1 MEAADMKVPQSQS
14 ETCECD
20 IHVGQTVTC
29 RMMQFYKKK
38 KKKKKKKKLH
48 VSLRSIAVQPGQ
60 IWQLD
65 LSIHQVLI
73 NSH

>member
-38 KKKKKKKKLH
+38 KKKKKKHKKNSFMFLWDPLLF
-48 VSLRSIAVQPGQ
+48 SLVRFGS
-60 IWQLD
+60 
-65 LSIHQVLI
+65 
-73 NSH
+73 

>member
-38 KKKKKKKKLH
+38 KKKQLH

>member
-1 MEAADMKVPQSQS
+1 MKVPQSQS

-38 KKKKKKKKLH
+38 KKNTKKTASCFFEIHCCSAWSDLAVRFKYSPGFNQQ
-48 VSLRSIAVQPGQ
+48 SLVDYP
-60 IWQLD
+60 
-65 LSIHQVLI
+65 
-73 NSH
+73 